1 MDEQVLIIRSG
12 RDNLLGYACRVVRE
26 RYPDAA
32 FTVLAQVPHVARAE
46 AVQGVHT
53 VIPFTGERFA
63 PELLPT
69 ETRQRLAGTAWHEVV
84 VLQNNQ
90 DGAGYAPV
98 FALVRLFHRGTVS
111 TIDITGKY
119 TPVGGRWQRF
129 ADGCAMVWRALR
141 AAC

>member
-1 MDEQVLIIRSG
+1 MAEQVLIIRSG

-26 RYPDAA
+26 KYPDAEI
-32 FTVLAQVPHVARAE
+32 TVLAQVPHVARAE
-46 AVQGVHT
+46 ALHGVRA
-53 VIPFTGERFA
+53 VIPFPGERFA
-63 PELLPT
+63 TELLPA
-69 ETRQRLAGTAWHEVV
+69 ETRQRLTETAWHEVV
-84 VLQNNQ
+84 VLQNNR

-98 FALVRLFHRGTVS
+98 FALVSAFHRGAMN

-119 TPVGGRWQRF
+119 TPVGGRWQRL